1 VTAAGLASYQASLDE
16 LADASRL
23 RSLAP
28 RQGLDFTSNDY
39 LGLAGSPRLAGA
51 VTAAIAR
58 GTPVGAGGSRLLR
71 GNAPEHEALEARAA
85 AFFRAERALFFG
97 SGYAANYAL
106 LSTLPQRGDLLI
118 LDALVHASAHEGA
131 RAGRAQ
137 VTQAAHNDA
146 GAFEEAMRTWR
157 EGGGRGR
164 VWLAVESLYSMDGDR
179 APLDELVAVAER
191 HEAMLLID
199 EAHAT
204 GLYGPDGRGLAASLE
219 GRDNVIALHTCGK
232 ALGGAGALISGP
244 RVLCDFLVNRCRP
257 FIYSTAPSPLMAV
270 AALEALEILRDE
282 PERRQRL
289 ADLVSAAGRAA
300 LASGA
305 ATPTG
310 SQILPVIV
318 GDDRAALTLAAGLQR
333 RGFDVRAIRPPTVP
347 VGTARLRISITLN
360 VDAQAV
366 AALFAALAA
375 EQDALAA

>member
-1 VTAAGLASYQASLDE
+1 VTAAGLASYQAALDE

-39 LGLAGSPRLAGA
+39 LGLASSPRLAGA

-97 SGYAANYAL
+97 SGYVANYAL
-106 LSTLPQRGDLLI
+106 LATLPQRGDLLV
-118 LDALVHASAHEGA
+118 LDALAHASAHEGA

-146 GAFEEAMRTWR
+146 GAFEQAIRAWR

-164 VWLAVESLYSMDGDR
+164 IWLAVESLYSMDGDR
-179 APLDELVAVAER
+179 APLDELAAVAER
-191 HEAMLLID
+191 HDAMLLVD

-204 GLYGPDGRGLAASLE
+204 GLYGPDGRGLASSLE
-219 GRDNVIALHTCGK
+219 GRDNVIVLHTCGK

-270 AALEALEILRDE
+270 AALEALEILKEE

-289 ADLVSAAGRAA
+289 ADLVSAAARAA
-300 LASGA
+300 LSSGA
-305 ATPTG
+305 AAPTG

-318 GDDRAALTLAAGLQR
+318 GDDRVALTLAAGLQR

-360 VDAQAV
+360 VDEQAV

-375 EQDALAA
+375 ERGVLAA